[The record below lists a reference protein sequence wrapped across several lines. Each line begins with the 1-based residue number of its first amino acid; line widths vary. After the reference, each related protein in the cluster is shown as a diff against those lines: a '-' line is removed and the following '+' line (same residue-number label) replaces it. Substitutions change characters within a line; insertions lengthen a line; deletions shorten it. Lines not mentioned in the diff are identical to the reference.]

1 VRFGRRAPI
10 GVGLIGLGRHGRR
23 YADHIHA
30 GDVPGTRLTAIWRRD
45 REAGA
50 HDAETYGANLSP
62 SPSAVCED
70 PVVDV
75 VVVVVPPG
83 LYPSIV
89 EAAVA
94 ARKPVLLEKP
104 LAADVRA
111 ARRML
116 RAVERA
122 GLPAMV
128 AHTLRFDPRVRALK
142 KEVARLGI
150 LRAALGVHRLEAR
163 DLAWESQPSHGKGGI
178 LHQTGTHMFDLLR
191 YVTGLEVERLSCQL
205 ARVAN
210 PRLPDIASVR
220 CELVGGALAQ
230 IAASKVSA
238 GRSLSLEIVGERGI
252 ARADLTSGRLEVSTG
267 SRPGRP
273 PRRRERTIR
282 PTPTVPLTLRAFV
295 RAVRRGEPPPVPLA
309 DAARSHALVETALA
323 SGRRGGM
330 TLRPIR
336 IAG

>member
-1 VRFGRRAPI
+1 MRFQFRTPL

-30 GDVPGTRLTAIWRRD
+30 GDVRGARLTAIWRRD
-45 REAGA
+45 RQAGA
-50 HDAETYGANLSP
+50 RDAEVYDATLAATPG
-62 SPSAVCED
+62 AVCED
-70 PVVDV
+70 PAVDV

-94 ARKPVLLEKP
+94 AGKPILLEKP
-104 LAADVRA
+104 LAADVPA

-116 RAVERA
+116 RAVRRA

-128 AHTLRFDPRVRALK
+128 AHTLRFDPRVQALK
-142 KEVARLGI
+142 HEVTRLGT

-163 DLAWESQPSHGKGGI
+163 DLVWESQPSHGKGGI

-210 PRLPDIASVR
+210 PRLPDLASVR
-220 CELVGGALAQ
+220 CELEGGALAQ

-252 ARADLTSGRLEVSTG
+252 ARADLISGRLEVSTG
-267 SRPGRP
+267 SRAGRP
-273 PRRRERTIR
+273 PRHRERTIG
-282 PTPTVPLTLRAFV
+282 PTPTVPLTLTAFL
-295 RAVRRGEPPPVPLA
+295 RAVRRGEPLPVPLA

-323 SGRRGGM
+323 SGRRGGV